1 MIREIAKR
9 RLVNPKIAVGKDP
22 QNAFLPSSCEMI
34 NERNE
39 SENESRA
46 FERLLHDAAQSH
58 TAAF

>member
-1 MIREIAKR
+1 M
-9 RLVNPKIAVGKDP
+9 V
-22 QNAFLPSSCEMI
+22 